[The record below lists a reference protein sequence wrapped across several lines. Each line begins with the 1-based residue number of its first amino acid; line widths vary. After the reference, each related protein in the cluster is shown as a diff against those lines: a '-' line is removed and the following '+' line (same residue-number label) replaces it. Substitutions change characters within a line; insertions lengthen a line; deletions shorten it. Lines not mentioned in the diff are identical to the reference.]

1 MAEINIAVVFDAADD
16 PEILG
21 TILDNIAE
29 ACPAGA
35 DFGLQVDGEH
45 RDPDEPADTLF

>member
-1 MAEINIAVVFDAADD
+1 MAEIQIAIVFDAEDD
-16 PEILG
+16 PENLG

-29 ACPAGA
+29 ACPSGA

-45 RDPDEPADTLF
+45 RDPDAPADSLF